1 MPVYDNGALG
11 FLFGDISRLLRERF
25 NARAASAGL
34 TLAQARALVYLA
46 RHEGIS
52 QVALAR
58 LIEVTPITLLRQVDR
73 LSDAGLVER
82 KANPVDRR
90 AQKLYLTDAGRGLL
104 KKLAVIGGAITETA
118 VDGLT
123 LEEREQLQAL
133 LEKVKGNLA
142 ETNPPPPPA
151 RSETAH
157 DSRVDGRDISAHNET
172 GSPHDLD
179 A

>member
-1 MPVYDNGALG
+1 MPIHDNGTLG
-11 FLFGDISRLLRERF
+11 FLLGDITRLLRERF

-58 LIEVTPITLLRQVDR
+58 VIEVTPITLLRQVDR

-82 KANPVDRR
+82 RANPVDRR
-90 AQKLYLTDAGRGLL
+90 AQKLYLTDAGRTLL
-104 KKLAVIGGAITETA
+104 KQLAVIAGAITETA
-118 VDGLT
+118 VTGLT
-123 LEEREQLQAL
+123 PAERDQLYVL
-133 LEKVKGNLA
+133 LERVKSNLT
-142 ETNPPPPPA
+142 ETVAPSATGSP
-151 RSETAH
+151 EMTH
-157 DSRVDGRDISAHNET
+157 DSSAGGRDDSQIEATE
-172 GSPHDLD
+172 SPHDLS

>member
-1 MPVYDNGALG
+1 M
-11 FLFGDISRLLRERF
+11 
-25 NARAASAGL
+25 
-34 TLAQARALVYLA
+34 
-46 RHEGIS
+46 
-52 QVALAR
+52 
-58 LIEVTPITLLRQVDR
+58 
-73 LSDAGLVER
+73 
-82 KANPVDRR
+82 
-90 AQKLYLTDAGRGLL
+90 
-104 KKLAVIGGAITETA
+104 IGGTITETA
-118 VDGLT
+118 VTGLT

-142 ETNPPPPPA
+142 ETNRPPPPA